1 MQHKPNN
8 QYYQYGSNVIFW
20 LHEAAHCIKKAKRII
35 IVFTTTI
42 FPYGWR
48 SEEGVEDHESR
59 EGVGC

>member
-35 IVFTTTI
+35 IVFTI
-42 FPYGWR
+42 FPYG
-48 SEEGVEDHESR
+48 GVEDHET
-59 EGVGC
+59 EGGWGLL